1 MHADEKLT
9 NEALVRRLLASQ
21 FPRWAGLEIARVPS
35 AGTDNA
41 LYRIG
46 HDMIVRLPRIHWAV
60 ESVAKE
66 QRWLPRLAPHLPV
79 AIPSPLVVGAP
90 GEGFPWPWS
99 IYRWLD
105 GENPAVG
112 SLSDP
117 AALTADLASF
127 VAALHRIDP
136 SYGPHAERGGP
147 LGERDAD
154 TRTAIAQLE
163 GTIDTGAVT
172 AAWEDALGIAPWTR
186 PAVWIHGDLAPGNL
200 LCRHGRLY
208 AVIDFGCVGVGD
220 PAVDMLIAWTLLPA
234 NVRETYRAALGVD
247 RDTWLRGRGW
257 ALSIALIQL
266 PYYRRSNPE
275 LAASARHVIREVL
288 ADVAAG
294 GG

>member
-1 MHADEKLT
+1 MHADEMLT
-9 NEALVRRLLASQ
+9 DEALVRRLLASQ
-21 FPRWAGLEIARVPS
+21 FPRWAGLGIARVPS

-41 LYRIG
+41 LYRLG
-46 HDMIVRLPRIHWAV
+46 PDMIVRLPRIHWAV
-60 ESVAKE
+60 DAVAKE
-66 QRWLPRLAPHLPV
+66 QRWLPQLAPHLPV
-79 AIPSPLVVGAP
+79 AIPSPLAVGTP
-90 GEGFPWPWS
+90 GEGYPWPWS

-136 SYGPHAERGGP
+136 SHGPYAERGGP

-154 TRTAIAQLE
+154 TRTAIAELE
-163 GTIDTGAVT
+163 GTVDTGAVT
-172 AAWEDALGIAPWTR
+172 AAWEDALGIAPWTQ

-200 LCRHGRLY
+200 LCRHGRLH

-288 ADVAAG
+288 ADVEAG